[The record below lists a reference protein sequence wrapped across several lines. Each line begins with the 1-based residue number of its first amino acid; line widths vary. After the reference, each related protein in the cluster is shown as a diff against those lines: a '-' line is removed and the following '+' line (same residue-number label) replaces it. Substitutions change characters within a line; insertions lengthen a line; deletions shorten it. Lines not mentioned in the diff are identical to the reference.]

1 MNYFFFS
8 NKDGISSRLEIPKF
22 QNRGNTNPDLRLFS
36 ASIKESMWNIS
47 AIDCVED
54 DNFYYVEADK
64 DNIDYIYFLATLSE
78 VGGENIAVK
87 TLIKYNDFTHTTPD
101 YRANLCVSN
110 FMGGF
115 SSYQS
120 EYPFDMTLRRGS
132 ITTSISTL
140 VNRNAMANT
149 IFIRNVF
156 CEPINEDYFAYLVC
170 KKEKIIKKKFLL
182 RSNETSKINL
192 NSDDIS
198 SDHYIVTK
206 GFLGIPIYLSESKE
220 GHLSFEHTHPP
231 HSNTHGTNR
240 FAHVARLK
248 NELLEIIG

>member
-22 QNRGNTNPDLRLFS
+22 QNRGKTDPNLRLFS
-36 ASIKESMWNIS
+36 ASIKESMWNIA

-54 DNFYYVEADK
+54 LNFFYVEANE
-64 DNIDYIYFLATLSE
+64 DNIDCIYFLATLSE

-87 TLIKYNDFTHTTPD
+87 TLIKYNDFTQTTPD

-110 FMGGF
+110 LMGGF

-132 ITTSISTL
+132 LITSIATL
-140 VNRNAMANT
+140 GNRNAMSNT
-149 IFIRNVF
+149 IFIKNIF
-156 CEPINEDYFAYLVC
+156 CEPINEEYFAYLVC
-170 KKEKIIKKKFLL
+170 KKDKVIKKKFPL
-182 RSNETSKINL
+182 RSNETNKINL
-192 NSDDIS
+192 SRDDFS
-198 SDHYIVTK
+198 SNHYIVTK

-231 HSNTHGTNR
+231 HSNTHGLNR